1 MKELIKNIIEKGGSS
16 TIYFWGTLLLVEI
29 ILEVAVT
36 VPIPQVRGWSTAT
49 VIQKDLNMF
58 LPALIA
64 FGATMTAFSIF
75 SGLKT
80 MMLGRVIMSLRV
92 GLSKLTMKKWVV
104 SRRED
109 QEMALDNIDG
119 RIAEDIRLGLEQFL
133 ELAIEIIISL
143 LIVIGLVFSMVHQP
157 LLLGVGVIY
166 ILFTLIISRRFQ
178 GPMVKVRTLLQER
191 EQTLRDGLNRYRH
204 GQGDNSFKDN
214 LSALKPHYVH
224 RMDLKGL
231 FNMFFKFQNVALYA
245 VPLLILFPHYVAGDI
260 TDSQLFASIT
270 AFDLL
275 VINATIILQYFPPLM
290 DAKASWNRVKEIVD
304 HA

>member
-36 VPIPQVRGWSTAT
+36 VAIPQVRGWSTAT

-166 ILFTLIISRRFQ
+166 ILFTLIISHRFQ